1 MSGIEQL
8 TENIIQSER
17 TQFKR
22 LYTVGFHLCE
32 KSRMDKSAETESV
45 SYWNIKV
52 FAMSTSRPMTGYQI
66 REPPLKFFEQGRPF
80 PRLLAISS

>member
-45 SYWNIKV
+45 LVVAECYRDS
-52 FAMSTSRPMTGYQI
+52 GDG
-66 REPPLKFFEQGRPF
+66 E
-80 PRLLAISS
+80 

>member
-32 KSRMDKSAETESV
+32 KSRMDKSKETEVRLV
-45 SYWNIKV
+45 SCHLEPGGKCDGKEV
-52 FAMSTSRPMTGYQI
+52 TSKRYG
-66 REPPLKFFEQGRPF
+66 E
-80 PRLLAISS
+80 SW